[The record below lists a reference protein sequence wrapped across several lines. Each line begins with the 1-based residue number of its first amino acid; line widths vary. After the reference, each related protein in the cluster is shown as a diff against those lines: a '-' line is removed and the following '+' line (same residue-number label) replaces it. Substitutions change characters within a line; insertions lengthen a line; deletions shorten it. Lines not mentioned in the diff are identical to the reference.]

1 MTPCPPTHQPQH
13 RPSAWDLLTTPTPFP
28 KPPSLWTYVDTFHPP
43 TRQRHRLSIGWVSPP
58 KKRGRLWFG
67 ADTLQVVMFTSH
79 TSDWAPPK
87 SMKSSKVLSVLLR
100 FPHNF
105 HWMFIPPKLPT
116 WHKKPGKVHLPL
128 PLPFTFKK
136 EKYVSVLKGG
146 RSGVCNSFDMVI
158 LIVPIKLWFKNSIP
172 SLWVSRWMFFQ
183 LGGAWFTPVGASHRI
198 SGAKKHL
205 VPSFVCFFKRRS
217 KIEA

>member
-1 MTPCPPTHQPQH
+1 MSSHSSASAPPIHMRSFDNTNTLSQASVSLDLRWYIVTHP
-13 RPSAWDLLTTPTPFP
+13 L
-28 KPPSLWTYVDTFHPP
+28 DT
-43 TRQRHRLSIGWVSPP
+43 VSQLVRYPP

-158 LIVPIKLWFKNSIP
+158 FIVPMKLWIKTSIP

-183 LGGAWFTPVGASHRI
+183 LGGAWSTPVGPPTEYLGQRNN
-198 SGAKKHL
+198 L
-205 VPSFVCFFKRRS
+205 CPFFLFL
-217 KIEA
+217 

>member
-1 MTPCPPTHQPQH
+1 MSSHSSASAPPIHMRSFDNTNTLSQASVSLDLRWYIVTHPLDSATVSQWVGYPQ
-13 RPSAWDLLTTPTPFP
+13 
-28 KPPSLWTYVDTFHPP
+28 
-43 TRQRHRLSIGWVSPP
+43 

-67 ADTLQVVMFTSH
+67 ADTLQVVMFSSH

-87 SMKSSKVLSVLLR
+87 SMKSPKVLSVLLR

-146 RSGVCNSFDMVI
+146 RSGVCNSFDIVI

-198 SGAKKHL
+198 SGAKKQL